1 MSTRERHFQPLT
13 TDRPLV
19 LGRIEE
25 MPFKHDSF
33 DFVIACHVLEH
44 SLDVDACLRELQRV
58 ARAGYIECPDAFLE
72 RINPYKDHRMEI
84 TVRDGVLVVKEKKQW
99 VDQPDIVELYEAR
112 VKNSLAWKSHLRKRP
127 FEFHA
132 RLFWS
137 RETGGIRYV
146 LERNVASPSGWSGGG
161 ESYGK
166 VSESMS
172 DRARGRLRD
181 LVRKVLSQTSRND
194 KLDIMSMLRCQQCKS
209 ESILAT
215 STSATCQSCGGS
227 YIRDGNVVRFVS

>member
-1 MSTRERHFQPLT
+1 
-13 TDRPLV
+13 
-19 LGRIEE
+19 
-25 MPFKHDSF
+25 
-33 DFVIACHVLEH
+33 
-44 SLDVDACLRELQRV
+44 
-58 ARAGYIECPDAFLE
+58 
-72 RINPYKDHRMEI
+72 
-84 TVRDGVLVVKEKKQW
+84 
-99 VDQPDIVELYEAR
+99 
-112 VKNSLAWKSHLRKRP
+112 
-127 FEFHA
+127 
-132 RLFWS
+132 
-137 RETGGIRYV
+137 V